1 MKRLLSS
8 ISRYI
13 TRLPDQVLKA
23 RVLVLVLFAV
33 ATAVCV
39 YGMSKLKFDFTIE
52 TWLQQDDAAYVAY
65 NEFHAQ
71 FGSDDGVVIVYRPK
85 DGDVFSTRSLQ
96 VVKEIRDDLIHYR
109 SKLKPGEESALDHI
123 VEVNSLI
130 NAPVLTVK
138 DDVLF
143 SRWLVGSTVPS
154 DPGAVEEIRKTAL
167 AQRDF
172 PLKYFSK
179 DMKYGAVYIK
189 TDFGAVPV
197 GADTRAPTEAT
208 ISLTADDPNASDD
221 SSAKK
226 DGPHFK
232 PTDLGEY
239 VALNAALNQ
248 ILNKPEYL
256 QHLEYYKVGNTI
268 DSENQVKMAREMGT
282 LYLGAL
288 GIMLLSLF
296 MIFRSF
302 SGVLWPCLLMVLSI
316 VWTLGIAGLVGLSA
330 STFVILT
337 ILLILTVGMA
347 DITHLISGYLF
358 FRHEGHDFRSAMRA
372 TYEKSGVAC
381 LLTTITSAAGMLS
394 LLYGNLVPTIN
405 FSLMSAIG
413 VCVVFFLAIY
423 LLPIMLGIWSPAP
436 DVQSSR
442 GRLLGRIMARI
453 TPDFTPTLQKWL
465 DKVVPA
471 VRKRPY
477 AYIAPFF
484 VLFVLCVYGAFK
496 VKVDYSIYDQY
507 KESSNFYQSI
517 QLMDQ
522 KMAGSSRMSLYL
534 DLGEDNA
541 FQDPAVL
548 QVIDDM
554 QHKLQADYARYVVS
568 TYSVVDV
575 VKDAYQ
581 KENEGRAA
589 FYVIPSTREQLSQ
602 TLFTFNVADPEERG
616 RLVSENYRKANVAV
630 NLRSYGSYE
639 YTGVFERMK
648 QNINES
654 LGLIKKRYPK
664 ASVSIT
670 GLFAMG
676 MVTANYLVVNELQS
690 FGASLLVIS
699 AILLVVFGS
708 FKAGLISLIPNMIPS
723 FLVLGILG
731 WFGKPLDFYT
741 MMLAPI
747 AVGIA
752 VDDTIHFVT
761 VYRTAVMKHGDIIG
775 AVTDTV
781 KECGQG
787 IVFASMILGF
797 GFGIMVVA
805 STPGLQNLG
814 AFGFLAIF
822 FGLVCELFLTPA
834 LIIAFKLTFSDKA
847 QEREVSASAENVRV

>member
-1 MKRLLSS
+1 MKTLLNA

-13 TRLPDQVLKA
+13 TQLPDQVLRA
-23 RVLVLVLFAV
+23 RYLVLLLFAV
-33 ATAVCV
+33 GTVVCF
-39 YGMSKLKFDFTIE
+39 YGISKLRFDFTIE

-65 NEFHAQ
+65 NQFHAQ

-85 DGDVFSTRSLQ
+85 DGDVFSAKSLQ
-96 VVKEIRDDLIHYR
+96 AIQGIRDDLLHYR
-109 SKLKPGEESALDHI
+109 SRLKEGQESALEHI

-138 DDVLF
+138 KDTLL
-143 SRWLVGSTVPS
+143 SKWLVGRTVPS
-154 DPGAVEEIRKTAL
+154 DPRALEEIRNTAL

-179 DMKYGAVYIK
+179 DMRYGAVYIK

-197 GADTRAPTEAT
+197 GSEGGPATNAT
-208 ISLTADDPNASDD
+208 INMSV
-221 SSAKK
+221 
-226 DGPHFK
+226 DGPGVGPDGTQNTPRFK
-232 PTDLGEY
+232 STDLGEY
-239 VALNAALNQ
+239 VALNAALNE

-256 QHLEYYKVGNTI
+256 QALEYYKVGNTI
-268 DSENQVKMAREMGT
+268 DSENQVKMGKEMGT
-282 LYLGAL
+282 LYMGAL
-288 GIMLLSLF
+288 VVMLLSLL

-302 SGVLWPCLLMVLSI
+302 AGVAWPCLLMVLSI
-316 VWTLGIAGLVGLSA
+316 IWTLGISGWVGLSA

-347 DITHLISGYLF
+347 DITHLISGFMF
-358 FRHEGHDFRSAMRA
+358 FRHEGLDFRSAIRS

-423 LLPIMLGIWSPAP
+423 LLPILLSVWSPAP
-436 DVQSSR
+436 EAH
-442 GRLLGRIMARI
+442 GRRKNVFAKLVERV
-453 TPDFTPTLQKWL
+453 TPDFTPVLQKWL

-477 AYIAPFF
+477 TYIAPFF
-484 VLFVLCVYGAFK
+484 VLFVLCIYGAFQ

-507 KESSNFYQSI
+507 KPSSNFYQSI
-517 QLMDQ
+517 KLMDE

-548 QVIDDM
+548 HVIDDM
-554 QHKLQADYARYVVS
+554 QHKLQRDYRKYVVT
-568 TYSVVDV
+568 TYSIVDV

-581 KENEGRAA
+581 KENEGREDM
-589 FYVIPSTREQLSQ
+589 YKIPSTREELSQ

-616 RLVSENYRKANVAV
+616 RLVSESYRNANVAV

-639 YTGVFERMK
+639 YTDVFEHMK
-648 QNINES
+648 KDVNDS
-654 LGLIKKRYPK
+654 LNLIKKRYPH
-664 ASVSIT
+664 AQVAIT

-676 MVTANYLVVNELQS
+676 MVTADYLVVNELQS

-708 FKAGLISLIPNMIPS
+708 FKAGLISLIPNIIPS

-731 WFGKPLDFYT
+731 WTGKPLDFYT

-761 VYRTAVMKHGDIIG
+761 VYRTAVLHAGGDIIH
-775 AVTDTV
+775 AVTETV

-787 IVFASMILGF
+787 VVFASMILGF
-797 GFGIMVVA
+797 GFGIMMVA
-805 STPGLQNLG
+805 STPGLVSLG
-814 AFGFLAIF
+814 GFGFLAIF

-834 LIIAFKLTFSDKA
+834 LIIAFKLNFAEQKRATEVNAPAHNA
-847 QEREVSASAENVRV
+847 QA